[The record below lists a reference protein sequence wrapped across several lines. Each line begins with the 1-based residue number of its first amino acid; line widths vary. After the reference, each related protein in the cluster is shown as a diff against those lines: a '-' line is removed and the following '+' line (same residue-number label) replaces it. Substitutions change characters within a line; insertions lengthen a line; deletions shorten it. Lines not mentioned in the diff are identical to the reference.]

1 MFRTMKELLRESAVA
16 QRIYRRHIRPHMLQ
30 DEPEIYILRDI
41 KFDQCVDVGAHTG
54 TYSVLLSRNCDRV
67 FAFEPAPHT
76 FEVLQSLNIKN
87 VIAYN
92 LALGSTSG
100 EMEISLPLVHGEIDH
115 ALATLR
121 PLASTEFESVEKHK
135 VKVCRFDDFETRISL
150 KRIDFVKIDVEGFEL
165 EALLGMTRLIDLKK
179 PDFMIEIE
187 QRHNPK
193 YLDVFDYLL
202 KLQYEPFITLD
213 GIALRRFDVAEL
225 PKLQTT
231 ERLMR
236 DEARRFRRGEHKS
249 YINNFFFLQP
259 GQKSRYPI
267 SAV

>member
-1 MFRTMKELLRESAVA
+1 MFQTMKELLRESAVA

-30 DEPEIYILRDI
+30 DEPEVYILRDI
-41 KFDQCVDVGAHTG
+41 KFDQCVDAGAHTG

-67 FAFEPAPHT
+67 YAFEPAPHT
-76 FEVLQSLNIKN
+76 FEVLRSLNIKN
-87 VIAYN
+87 VVAYN
-92 LALGSTSG
+92 SALGSTSG

-121 PLASTEFESVEKHK
+121 PLASTDFESVKKQK
-135 VKVCRFDDFETRISL
+135 VKVARFDDFETKISFN
-150 KRIDFVKIDVEGFEL
+150 RIDFVKIDVEGFEL
-165 EALLGMTRLIDLKK
+165 EALRGMARLIDLKR

-193 YLDVFDYLL
+193 YFDVFDHLL
-202 KLQYEPFITLD
+202 KFRYEPFITLD
-213 GIALRRFDVAEL
+213 GIVLRRFDVAEL
-225 PKLQTT
+225 PALQTA

-236 DEARRFRRGEHKS
+236 DEARSFRRGEHKS

-259 GQKSRYPI
+259 ERKSRYPI
-267 SAV
+267 SAG